1 VTRIPSTRRIPPAN
15 SATLECDASASVTP
29 ERGAVEWAHEGGN
42 RVADGKRDEDLIS
55 DWKDSCRRC
64 RIEARN

>member
-1 VTRIPSTRRIPPAN
+1 MTRIPSTWRIPPAS

-29 ERGAVEWAHEGGN
+29 ERGAVERAHEGSN
-42 RVADGKRDEDLIS
+42 RVADGTCDEDLIS

-64 RIEARN
+64 EIEARS